1 MPFNRVPDTLTRPDE
16 IDDPVLLVHRVL
28 YRTGHIGEAFREDDL
43 KPLVERKTAVDSI
56 NGANRADLHRLEEL
70 LETNVAA

>member
-1 MPFNRVPDTLTRPDE
+1 MPLNRVPDTVTRPEE
-16 IDDPVLLVHRVL
+16 IEDPVLLVHRVL

-43 KPLVERKTAVDSI
+43 KPLVDRKTAIERI

-70 LETNVAA
+70 LESDVAA